1 MKHYLLKTALA
12 FMAMVCGGISS
23 YAAPNGSD
31 DEVAIQNASFDA
43 NPEDVI
49 TVTTQGYERN
59 IAQGSDQ
66 IAGLQPV
73 TGWTAGTQ
81 TESDPGYTGGV
92 FAYGSENLLNNKVAA
107 PAAAPEGIESNYTL
121 ALAAVWGGVAQYTQD
136 ITLPAGDYK
145 FTYVVYNGVNTGA
158 VTKNLFGFIAEE
170 KEYLSEVKT
179 FTVGEWATLDV
190 TFKLT
195 EETAGKL
202 SVGFIGSGGSGNAP
216 HLFVDHVKLIRIPAI
231 DAALAALKAAIADAQ
246 TKADSYAIGE
256 ALFTYAA
263 SEIEPLRQ
271 AIATAQAAFD
281 AAESKEAVEA
291 ATSTLNA
298 FVAAFAPTMNKP
310 AADKT
315 YSFQL
320 RLDGETPLYMALAE
334 GGITIAEEATPLK
347 FTEAETAGQFYM
359 SDEEGTLVVGL
370 AGNNAWTMSTAAD
383 KKVAWSFTP
392 LPDGAYRINNLV
404 SAGCFVGTNSNDKEA
419 GKPCY
424 ADKKADNGNVDWLI
438 AEYVAPEPVK
448 TDYTDYIVN
457 ADLKGEGGFDATGT
471 KGIDGSGVVKVGSA
485 AAFDFK
491 QTIEN
496 LPAGKYKVTAQAAYR
511 FGGSEQDEYDAI
523 QAGTNTKLVQLYA
536 TVGTKTVAQP
546 VQNRYDGA
554 SETDLAGD
562 GAVVVNEKYVPNST
576 NAVKAWFAAGKY
588 VNEVEFNLPAE
599 GAVTIGIN
607 RISTP
612 GSDYTVLGPW
622 TLTRLGDADVEPEP
636 QPEPTPE
643 PGTDMT
649 DKIVN
654 PSFETGDLTG
664 WTVGSSADTGVKPNS
679 NATYA
684 TEGCDGDYLF
694 NTWWQGIP
702 ITQTVTNL
710 ANGKYELKALMTND
724 AITAGNKPCLYL
736 LANGAHSEVFSSPN
750 SGTFAEGSMQFY
762 VTNGTATIGAIGGN
776 ADGSFT
782 EAGYYWY
789 KVDNF
794 RLTFVEALP
803 TIDEVEI
810 PEGKMSNDALAA
822 INAAKEAGDVVALL
836 EAVQKA
842 KESIAAYAKAQAA
855 IDAAK
860 AEMSATNV
868 YTAEAFNA
876 YKAIY
881 DAAETKY
888 NDGTLIDADAKA
900 LENPEERTAWQHEA
914 SILIDDLLLSA
925 WNIGETKAKDYET
938 ALYIN
943 TWSSEGE
950 GDGTNFL
957 VPFFEYW
964 TGDGDSLGENT
975 LTATISNLQK
985 GVYDVTAWVRVR
997 MKNGAE
1003 APAYGITLQAN
1014 DGEAANVSDGEQI
1027 GTSQFFLKNAAAQGE
1042 VGEDGVLS
1050 IKFTVA
1056 ADNNIS
1062 WLSFKNVKYAFNETA
1077 TGIQTVNTVNT
1088 SNTIYTL
1095 SGQKV
1100 EKAVKGLYII
1110 GGKKVVVK

>member
-12 FMAMVCGGISS
+12 FMAVVCGGISS

-92 FAYGSENLLNNKVAA
+92 FAYGSENLLNNKIAA

-136 ITLPAGDYK
+136 ITLSAGDYK

-158 VTKNLFGFIAEE
+158 VTKNLFGFITEE

-216 HLFVDHVKLIRIPAI
+216 HLFVDHVKLTRVPAI

-256 ALFTYAA
+256 VLFTYAA

-291 ATSTLNA
+291 ATATLNA
-298 FVAAFAPTMNKP
+298 FVAAFAPVAKKPDTAKEYVITNKT
-310 AADKT
+310 AELT
-315 YSFQL
+315 LSIG
-320 RLDGETPLYMALAE
+320 GEAVK
-334 GGITIAEEATPLK
+334 IAEEGIVK
-347 FTEAETAGQFYM
+347 FTEV
-359 SDEEGTLVVGL
+359 EGGWVLS
-370 AGNNAWTMSTAAD
+370 NNAEVPEYILKTSANTWTLSTTTNIDEAY
-383 KKVAWSFTP
+383 KVNFN
-392 LPDGAYRINNLV
+392 LVDGAYTIQGANGLFGTDNITDGSAVYANKAQSNNGLW
-404 SAGCFVGTNSNDKEA
+404 T
-419 GKPCY
+419 
-424 ADKKADNGNVDWLI
+424 I

-448 TDYTDYIVN
+448 TDYTEYIVN

-471 KGIDGSGVVKVGSA
+471 KGIDGSGIVKVGNNA
-485 AAFDFK
+485 TFDFK
-491 QTIEN
+491 QTIAN

-511 FGGSEQDEYDAI
+511 YSGSEQAEYDAI
-523 QAGTNTKLVQLYA
+523 QAGTNTKLASLYA
-536 TVGTKTVAQP
+536 TVGEKTVNTP

-554 SETDLAGD
+554 SETDLAGN
-562 GAVVVNEKYVPNST
+562 GAVQVNNLWVPNSSS
-576 NAVKAWFAAGKY
+576 AVQAWFNAGKY
-588 VNEVEFNLPAE
+588 VNEVEFNLAE
-599 GAVTIGIN
+599 DGAVTIGIVK
-607 RISTP
+607 TAQP
-612 GSDYTVLGPW
+612 EAGDYTVLGPW

-664 WTVGSSADTGVKPNS
+664 WTVGSSSDTGVKPNS
-679 NATYA
+679 DDIYK

-750 SGTFAEGSMQFY
+750 AGTFAEGSMQFY

-803 TIDEVEI
+803 NIDEIEI

-822 INAAKEAGDVVALL
+822 ITAAKEAGDVVALL

-900 LENPEERTAWQHEA
+900 LENPEERTAWQHKA

-964 TGDGDSLGENT
+964 TGDDDSLGENT
-975 LTATISNLQK
+975 LTATISDLQK
-985 GVYDVTAWVRVR
+985 GIYDVTAWVRVR
-997 MKNGAE
+997 MKNGVE

-1014 DGEAANVSDGEQI
+1014 DGEAANVSDGEQV
-1027 GTSQFFLKNAAAQGE
+1027 GAGQFYLKDAAAQGE
-1042 VGEDGVLS
+1042 VGEDGVLN

>member
-23 YAAPNGSD
+23 YAATTAS
-31 DEVAIQNASFDA
+31 VVIQNASFDA
-43 NPEDVI
+43 DEP
-49 TVTTQGYERN
+49 
-59 IAQGSDQ
+59 IAQKVCTYAKDVQEGEV
-66 IAGLQPV
+66 ANMQPV
-73 TGWTAGTQ
+73 TGWTIAENG
-81 TESDPGYTGGV
+81 DARAAGV
-92 FAYGSENLLNNKVAA
+92 FAYGSTAILGGDGGNV
-107 PAAAPEGIESNYTL
+107 PAVGPNGETEGK
-121 ALAAVWGGVAQYTQD
+121 ALGLEAVWTATTQYTQD
-136 ITLPAGDYK
+136 VTLPAGEYL
-145 FTYVVYNGVNTGA
+145 FEAVVYNAAGTGA
-158 VTKNLFGFIAEE
+158 LSANLIGIDGTYCTTKNYPVGKWTKDQVKITLDEE
-170 KEYLSEVKT
+170 K
-179 FTVGEWATLDV
+179 TVTISLGINS
-190 TFKLT
+190 
-195 EETAGKL
+195 GN
-202 SVGFIGSGGSGNAP
+202 IGNANAP
-216 HLFVDHVKLIRIPAI
+216 HLFIDHVSLYGSDEIAAI
-231 DAALAALKAAIADAQ
+231 ELAAAKENALATIEAL
-246 TKADSYAIGE
+246 AIGE
-256 ALFTYAA
+256 EMFCYSETAIEAA
-263 SEIEPLRQ
+263 K
-271 AIATAQAAFD
+271 TAVN
-281 AAESKEAVEA
+281 AAETIEAVEA
-291 ATSTLNA
+291 A
-298 FVAAFAPTMNKP
+298 VAAALAAQNKP

-334 GGITIAEEATPLK
+334 GGITIAEEATALK

-359 SDEEGTLVVGL
+359 SDEEGTLIVGL

-471 KGIDGSGVVKVGSA
+471 KGIDGSGIVKAGNNA
-485 AAFDFK
+485 TFDFK
-491 QTIEN
+491 QTIAN

-511 FGGSEQDEYDAI
+511 YGGNEADEAAAI
-523 QAGTNTKLVQLYA
+523 ADGITTKLASLYA
-536 TVGTKTVAQP
+536 TVGTKTVNTP

-554 SETDLAGD
+554 SETDLAGS
-562 GAVVVNEKYVPNST
+562 GAVQVNNLWVPNSSS
-576 NAVKAWFAAGKY
+576 AVQAWFNAGKY
-588 VNEVEFNLPAE
+588 VNEAVFNLAE
-599 GAVTIGIN
+599 DGAVTIGIVK
-607 RISTP
+607 TAQP
-612 GSDYTVLGPW
+612 EAGDYTVLGPW

-679 NATYA
+679 DDIYK

-776 ADGSFT
+776 ADGSFN

-888 NDGTLIDADAKA
+888 NDGTLTDADAKA

-964 TGDGDSLGENT
+964 TGDDDSLGENT

-997 MKNGAE
+997 IKNGAE

-1014 DGEAANVSDGEQI
+1014 DGEAANVSDGEQV
-1027 GTSQFFLKNAAAQGE
+1027 GAGQFYLKDAAAQGE
-1042 VGEDGVLS
+1042 VGEDGVLN